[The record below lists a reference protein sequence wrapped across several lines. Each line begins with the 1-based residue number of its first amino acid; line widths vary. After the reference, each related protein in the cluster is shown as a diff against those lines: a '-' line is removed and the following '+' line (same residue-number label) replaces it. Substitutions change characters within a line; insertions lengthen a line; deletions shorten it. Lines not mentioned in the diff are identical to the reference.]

1 MKFPDRD
8 PNEKF
13 MMNFQGTI
21 SPIFL
26 AMDENYI
33 VPSNNQGGPVPEP
46 KREAPQISK
55 TNIKEPEY
63 HHEVIA
69 SSRPPAQMNTLY
81 NEDEEYDY
89 SVYDGVEITKDEM
102 KIVEESI
109 SILKEIEM
117 NAVKP
122 GDMKSN
128 LGG

>member
-1 MKFPDRD
+1 
-8 PNEKF
+8 
-13 MMNFQGTI
+13 
-21 SPIFL
+21 
-26 AMDENYI
+26 MDENYI

-46 KREAPQISK
+46 KRDVPQVSS
-55 TNIKEPEY
+55 TIKEPEY

-69 SSRPPAQMNTLY
+69 SSRPPAQLNTLY

-109 SILKEIEM
+109 SILKEIEA

-122 GDMKSN
+122 GDMKSKS
-128 LGG
+128 